1 MCRVELNAQ
10 LLGFLSCVKLC
21 YLVPP
26 SSCIRVEWVLSCSV
40 MLIMSVHLFTSFSGV
55 QHEELH
61 VVLPEGAERAQREA
75 GQRGGG
81 GAPRQGLNS
90 KEEKKI
96 GLKISLRSVF

>member
-10 LLGFLSCVKLC
+10 FLGFLSCVKLR
-21 YLVPP
+21 YLLVATTKFMYY
-26 SSCIRVEWVLSCSV
+26 RVEWVLSCSV

-75 GQRGGG
+75 GQRGGRGAAELGRLG
-81 GAPRQGLNS
+81 G
-90 KEEKKI
+90 
-96 GLKISLRSVF
+96 

>member
-1 MCRVELNAQ
+1 M
-10 LLGFLSCVKLC
+10 
-21 YLVPP
+21 YY
-26 SSCIRVEWVLSCSV
+26 RVEWVLSCSV

-81 GAPRQGLNS
+81 GAPRQGPNS